1 MAKQKGKKE
10 QGKGTKEK
18 PGNEVAAYEV
28 GYKKPPVHTR
38 FTSENQPDNRGRK
51 PGSTTFKK
59 EAMKLLRGMSD
70 AMNEELSPMGILAR
84 QLIALCVSTKVNG
97 QEVSPSTKLAAL
109 REILDR
115 LEGKPLQSLSINDE
129 QAIELPLEWI
139 IPIEVLENEQTERK
153 AEGGH

>member
-1 MAKQKGKKE
+1 MARQQSKKGQKKGRQDEPGK
-10 QGKGTKEK
+10 
-18 PGNEVAAYEV
+18 EVATYEV

-38 FTSENQPDNRGRK
+38 FTSDNQPESRGRK

-59 EAMKLLRGMSD
+59 EAMKLLKGMSD
-70 AMNEELSPMGILAR
+70 AMNEEISPMGILAR

-97 QEVSPSTKLAAL
+97 QEVSPNTKLAAL

-139 IPIEVLENEQTERK
+139 IPIEVLEDEQTERK